1 MAEDKELWFWVHTQ
15 DLMLFYNQQKI
26 PFLTANELRNWL
38 WLQAWHKR
46 DRLQLNSDATFEK
59 IISLASDHL

>member
-1 MAEDKELWFWVHTQ
+1 MAEDKGFKIWVITQ
-15 DLMLFYNQQKI
+15 NLMLFYIQQKI
-26 PFLTANELRNWL
+26 PFLTASELRNWL